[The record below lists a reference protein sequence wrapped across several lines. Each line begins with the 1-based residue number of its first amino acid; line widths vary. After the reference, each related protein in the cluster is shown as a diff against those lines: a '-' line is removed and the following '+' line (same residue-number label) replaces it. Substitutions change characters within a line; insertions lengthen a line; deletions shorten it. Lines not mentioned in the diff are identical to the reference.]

1 MAARAEPSTAGDSGR
16 AAWDTTAG
24 ARRHWD
30 RVRDAQLAPATELML
45 DLASVG
51 VGSRVLVVA
60 AGAGPEALAAAKRVG
75 PTGCVLATDI
85 APSMIREAADAVRE
99 MGLTNLE
106 VRQMDAERLDLDP
119 ASFDA
124 VISRLGLMYFAHLDR
139 TLRGMRRVLVPGGNL
154 AAIVYSSAERN
165 PIFSLLAPIAWRH
178 THTRRRPLTR
188 LPVLRLG
195 APGVL
200 QATYHRAGFRDAR
213 ALSVPV
219 VLRLASAEECLRLVQ
234 ETVVPITELLA
245 GATDAQCEATWA
257 EVRLV
262 LRQFEGPTGFE
273 LPGEVLVGTGT
284 N

>member
-1 MAARAEPSTAGDSGR
+1 MIGPPTASDSGR
-16 AAWDTTAG
+16 AWDPTAG

-30 RVRDAQLAPATELML
+30 GVRDAQLARATELML
-45 DLASVG
+45 DLAG
-51 VGSRVLVVA
+51 IDVGSRVLVVA
-60 AGAGPEALAAAKRVG
+60 AGAGPEALVAAKRVG
-75 PTGCVLATDI
+75 PTGRVLATDI
-85 APSMIREAADAVRE
+85 APSMIREAAAAARE

-106 VRQMDAERLDLDP
+106 VRQMDAEHVDLAP

-124 VISRLGLMYFAHLDR
+124 VISRLGLMYFVHLDR
-139 TLRGMRRVLVPGGNL
+139 TLRRLRQVLVPGGRL

-178 THTRRRPLTR
+178 VHSRRRSLTR

-200 QATYHRAGFRDAR
+200 QAFYQRAGFRDVR
-213 ALSVPV
+213 THSVPV
-219 VLRLASAEECLRLVQ
+219 VLRLASAEQSLRLVQ

-245 GATDAQCEATWA
+245 GATDAQCEAIWA
-257 EVRLV
+257 EIQLV
-262 LRQFEGPTGFE
+262 LRQFEGPGGFE

-284 N
+284 SQAKS